1 MEATYIDQPGRLAHL
16 PAANVGNM
24 ERLVTLAAGAAL
36 LGYAWRQRSTPL
48 GLTSAGLIARGATGY
63 CPAYAALGVDH
74 SDTKHALSGSRGTH
88 VREAITIKASPEE
101 LYTFWR
107 RYENLPLVM
116 PHLERVEEVDFKLS
130 RWTAKALGAVP
141 VTWMSETI
149 NEVPFETIGWKTLP
163 GEPVQHAGSVVF
175 NRLPENPPHHGA
187 ERVAGVPTGATEVRV
202 HFQYAPP
209 GGKAAAWFAA
219 FVGQDPAKAT
229 REGLQALKQRF
240 EAGTLPA
247 TPATSTI

>member
-1 MEATYIDQPGRLAHL
+1 MEAIYPSPVPGSRI
-16 PAANVGNM
+16 PVPGFSANVGHV

-36 LGYAWRQRSTPL
+36 LGYAWRRRSRSL
-48 GLTSAGLIARGATGY
+48 GLTSAGLLARGATGY

-74 SDTKHALSGSRGTH
+74 TDTARSLSGERGVH
-88 VREAITIKASPEE
+88 VREAITIDASPEE

-107 RYENLPLVM
+107 RLENLPQVM
-116 PHLERVEEVDFKLS
+116 PHLERVEEVDYKLS

-141 VTWMSETI
+141 ITWMAETI

-163 GEPVQHAGSVVF
+163 GEAIQHAGSVVF
-175 NRLPENPPHHGA
+175 RRLPE
-187 ERVAGVPTGATEVRV
+187 TGATDVRV

-219 FVGQDPAKAT
+219 FLGQDPARLT
-229 REGLQALKQRF
+229 RDGLRALKRRL
-240 EAGTLPA
+240 ESGTVRA
-247 TPATSTI
+247 TPSASTM

>member
-1 MEATYIDQPGRLAHL
+1 MEAIYSSPDPGSRIPVPGLT
-16 PAANVGNM
+16 ANVGNV

-36 LGYAWRQRSTPL
+36 LGYAWRHRSRSL

-74 SDTKHALSGSRGTH
+74 TETTRALSGERGVH
-88 VREAITIKASPEE
+88 VREAITVNASPEE

-107 RYENLPLVM
+107 RLENLPEVM
-116 PHLERVEEVDFKLS
+116 PHLERVEEVDYKLS
-130 RWTAKALGAVP
+130 RWTAKAFGAVP
-141 VTWMSETI
+141 ITWMAETI

-163 GEPVQHAGSVVF
+163 GEAVQHAGSVVF
-175 NRLPENPPHHGA
+175 KRLPE
-187 ERVAGVPTGATEVRV
+187 TGATDVRV

-219 FVGQDPAKAT
+219 FLGQDPAKLT
-229 REGLQALKQRF
+229 RDGLQSLKERF
-240 EAGTLPA
+240 LHSRS
-247 TPATSTI
+247 TSTI